1 MGNISQVDF
10 EDLIDVNDEITKK
23 DAPKE
28 SCDSIEEIY

>member
-10 EDLIDVNDEITKK
+10 EDVIDKKDEITKK

-28 SCDSIEEIY
+28 SCDSIEEIF